1 MQTSKTPLEV
11 AAAILTKR
19 AQTRAE
25 LRRKLL
31 KREEFTVEI
40 VEAALTKLEEMG
52 FLSDRRYTEDF
63 VRIMRERSYG
73 DRRIMEKLLFK
84 GVDKELVEEIL
95 HADVGNRDP
104 FDDAMALL
112 ERRARKLD
120 RVDDPQKRNQRIL
133 CMLAGRGFSPEIAYR
148 AIKAWAQRPKNEE
161 D

>member
-31 KREEFTVEI
+31 KREEFTVET
-40 VEAALTKLEEMG
+40 VEEALTKLEEMG

-148 AIKAWAQRPKNEE
+148 AIKAWSQRPKNEE

>member
-31 KREEFTVEI
+31 KREEFTIDVVE
-40 VEAALTKLEEMG
+40 EALAKLEEMG

-84 GVDKELVEEIL
+84 GVDKDRQIIL
-95 HADVGNRDP
+95 WRRSCMPMWATGI
-104 FDDAMALL
+104 LL
-112 ERRARKLD
+112 MT
-120 RVDDPQKRNQRIL
+120 PWL
-133 CMLAGRGFSPEIAYR
+133 CWSGGRGNWIGWMIRRNGTSGSCVCLQGAASLR
-148 AIKAWAQRPKNEE
+148 KSHTAQ
-161 D
+161 

>member
-31 KREEFTVEI
+31 KREEFTIDVVE
-40 VEAALTKLEEMG
+40 EALTKLEEMG

-148 AIKAWAQRPKNEE
+148 AIKAWSQRPKNEE

>member
-31 KREEFTVEI
+31 KREEFTVDV
-40 VEAALTKLEEMG
+40 VEEALTKLEEMG

-148 AIKAWAQRPKNEE
+148 AIKAWSQRPKNEE

>member
-31 KREEFTVEI
+31 KREEFTVET

>member
-1 MQTSKTPLEV
+1 MQPSKTPLEV

-19 AQTRAE
+19 AQTKAE

-31 KREEFTVEI
+31 KREEFSETDVDG
-40 VEAALTKLEEMG
+40 ALAKLEEMG
-52 FLSDRRYTEDF
+52 YLSDRKYTEDF

-73 DRRIMEKLLFK
+73 DRRIMEKLLYK
-84 GVDKELVEEIL
+84 GVDKELVDEIL
-95 HADVGNRDP
+95 HADAGNRDP

-133 CMLAGRGFSPEIAYR
+133 CMLAGRGFSPEVAYR
-148 AIKAWAQRPKNEE
+148 AIKAWAQRPKNEQ

>member
-31 KREEFTVEI
+31 KREEFTVET
-40 VEAALTKLEEMG
+40 VEEALTKLEEMG

>member
-31 KREEFTVEI
+31 KREEFTVDV
-40 VEAALTKLEEMG
+40 VEEALTKLEEMG

>member
-31 KREEFTVEI
+31 KREEFTIDVVE
-40 VEAALTKLEEMG
+40 EALAKLEEMG

-148 AIKAWAQRPKNEE
+148 AIKAWSQRPKNEE